1 MDPRIAGSSR
11 RNLVSYKHRPSLMEG
26 RVTHGIKPNA
36 EEDEP
41 SSWGKQWL
49 RSRFEATSRNWQ
61 DVSCWISEL
70 LLDSDTVCLLFLLPF
85 STRIFTVVILHLG
98 IQKEDHWSLLFAALN
113 GLKRTVLEKLHPKR
127 LSGTWNWSGWLH
139 PGLQVIRWDSE
150 NFEGRVKCLLH
161 AERMWIVVDRGW
173 VVANRIYQKWL

>member
-1 MDPRIAGSSR
+1 M
-11 RNLVSYKHRPSLMEG
+11 RNLVSYKHRPSLTED
-26 RVTHGIKPNA
+26 RVTQGIKPNA

-61 DVSCWISEL
+61 DVSRWISEP
-70 LLDSDTVCLLFLLPF
+70 LLDSDVVCLLFLLPF
-85 STRIFTVVILHLG
+85 STRILTVVILHLTRTACGG
-98 IQKEDHWSLLFAALN
+98 IQKEDHWSLLFTALN
-113 GLKRTVLEKLHPKR
+113 GLKRTVLEELQPKG

-161 AERMWIVVDRGW
+161 VERMWIVVDRGR
-173 VVANRIYQKWL
+173 VVANSIYQKWL